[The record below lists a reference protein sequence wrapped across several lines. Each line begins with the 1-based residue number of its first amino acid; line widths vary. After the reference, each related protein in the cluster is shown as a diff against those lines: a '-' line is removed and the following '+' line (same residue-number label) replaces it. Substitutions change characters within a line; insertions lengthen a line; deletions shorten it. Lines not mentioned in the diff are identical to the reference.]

1 MVQKVS
7 DLLVLNSPINGLG
20 VFARRSFRKGETL
33 LEIDDS
39 RIVDDAHPLAPGD
52 DPHYCDYL
60 ARKTIVLMQAPE
72 RHINHS
78 CDPNSYVQT
87 VNGRRLVWALRDIP
101 EGEEIT
107 YDYCINSD
115 GETVWTCHCG
125 AARCRHQIHS
135 DYFHLPIQ
143 LQLEYLP
150 LLDDWFRQEKAIE
163 LRRLASQS
171 QTVPSGT

>member
-1 MVQKVS
+1 MVLNVS

-20 VFARRSFRKGETL
+20 VFAGRSFRMGDAL

-52 DPHYCDYL
+52 DPRHCDYL
-60 ARKTIVLMQAPE
+60 ARKTVVLMQAPE

-87 VNGRRLVWALRDIP
+87 VNGRRLLWALRDIP
-101 EGEEIT
+101 AGEEVT
-107 YDYCINSD
+107 YDYSINSD

-125 AARCRHQIHS
+125 
-135 DYFHLPIQ
+135 
-143 LQLEYLP
+143 
-150 LLDDWFRQEKAIE
+150 
-163 LRRLASQS
+163 RLASGIRFI
-171 QTVPSGT
+171 QTISTCRSSCNWNICLCWMIGFDKRRQLS